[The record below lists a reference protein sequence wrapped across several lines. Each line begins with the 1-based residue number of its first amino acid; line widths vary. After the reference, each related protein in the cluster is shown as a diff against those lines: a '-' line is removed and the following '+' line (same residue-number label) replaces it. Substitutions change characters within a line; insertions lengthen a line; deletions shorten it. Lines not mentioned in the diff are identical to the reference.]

1 MDRIE
6 AGTHVIVLYRRS
18 TKDKQTDSLDDQKR
32 QVERFCEDN
41 DLNVDEEFQHTGSAV
56 DIQRDDLVDIT
67 RYIDAAQIRP
77 AYVVISAL
85 DRLTRSRAFDVS
97 ENLKDL
103 ITRGVRLI
111 ICNMGPFYFDLAA
124 KDDQDTILR
133 QTEMSWYYIASLAT
147 NVSRGLSARSER
159 GDTPPLP
166 LFGFTVDKKYDQ
178 RHVITRW
185 SIQPNVKEL
194 EAVKHIAAMYV
205 AGERKYHMVSWLNEH
220 GFTTSR
226 GKRWTLS
233 ALESMITNSLYAGIW
248 KRFQYAAGKIK
259 RVGKG
264 GIAEDYT
271 RFKRREGIHDVDAKA
286 NVEANPDMRVFR
298 WDDETVAANVREEL
312 LKIKVISEEDHIAI
326 VDRYEQRSRGT
337 NRQYRKWPYSGF
349 LTCGMCGEKMR
360 GFETSLAVRRYQCS
374 GHQLSNVCRG
384 RKAIDEEYLTE
395 RILLGYYIA
404 VCQHTDEVLKQF
416 RETQESLR
424 HGPEYMKLMVQRK
437 RAEKSIVQRTLEGK
451 DSLVALLEEEV
462 SRIDKAID
470 ALAKPEAFE
479 IERYELDVLSLT
491 SQIVGTI
498 EHADKIGP
506 EGLRMAASTVAKNI
520 RDGNIDKLFKEHG
533 KLIPL
538 INDILKSATI
548 YFKVKPFKR
557 KPKEGSTRKHY
568 EAHYADITYRIG
580 FSIRIML
587 CETSDDD
594 VAAVESTSEHYFVR
608 W

>member
-1 MDRIE
+1 VDRIE

-18 TKDKQTDSLDDQKR
+18 TKDKQADSLDDQKR
-32 QVERFCEDN
+32 QVERFCLDN
-41 DLNVDEEFQHTGSAV
+41 DLHVDEEFQHTGSAI
-56 DIQRDDLVDIT
+56 DIQRDDLIDIT

-97 ENLKDL
+97 NNLEEL
-103 ITRGVRLI
+103 IGRGVRLI

-124 KDDQDTILR
+124 KDDQDNILR

-166 LFGFTVDKKYDQ
+166 LFGFTVDKQYDQ
-178 RHVITRW
+178 RHVITSWTIR
-185 SIQPNVKEL
+185 PNSEEL
-194 EAVKHIAAMYV
+194 DAVKHIAKMYV
-205 AGERKYHMVSWLNEH
+205 AGERKYHMVSWLNER
-220 GFTTSR
+220 GFKTSR

-298 WDDETVAANVREEL
+298 WDDESVAANVREEL

-337 NRQYRKWPYSGF
+337 NRQYRTWPYSGF
-349 LTCGMCGEKMR
+349 LTCGMCGEPMR

-384 RKAIDEEYLTE
+384 RKAIDEDLLTQ
-395 RILLGYYIA
+395 RILSAYYLSVSRNTEDVVKKIKETRQSVRRGVDYQRLEQKRNRLEKNLVDQIA
-404 VCQHTDEVLKQF
+404 NGND
-416 RETQESLR
+416 R
-424 HGPEYMKLMVQRK
+424 MV
-437 RAEKSIVQRTLEGK
+437 G
-451 DSLVALLEEEV
+451 LLEKQILALQSEMDSFDESEV
-462 SRIDKAID
+462 
-470 ALAKPEAFE
+470 FE
-479 IERYELDVLSLT
+479 PQRYPQDRLSLT
-491 SQIVGTI
+491 SEFIASLSNASEVERLRRT
-498 EHADKIGP
+498 ADKAFIYIAEQLTRTP
-506 EGLRMAASTVAKNI
+506 KPSKEL
-520 RDGNIDKLFKEHG
+520 ID
-533 KLIPL
+533 
-538 INDILKSATI
+538 DILESATL
-548 YFKVKPFKR
+548 YFRVKPFKR
-557 KPKEGSTRKHY
+557 KPKEGSNRKHY
-568 EAHYADITYRIG
+568 EAHYADVAYKIG
-580 FSIRIML
+580 FSVRLTL
-587 CETSDDD
+587 CDVSDDD
-594 VAAVESTSEHYFVR
+594 AAMLESTSEHPFVR
-608 W
+608 L